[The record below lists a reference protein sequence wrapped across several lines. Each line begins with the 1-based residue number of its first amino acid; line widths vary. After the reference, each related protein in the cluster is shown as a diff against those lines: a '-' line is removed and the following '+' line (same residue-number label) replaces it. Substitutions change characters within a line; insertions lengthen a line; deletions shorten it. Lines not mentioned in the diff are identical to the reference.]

1 MKKKKRKGAAQPQ
14 PYALQLQ
21 AMKEQRIGNERQD
34 SAEVICKLAG
44 FTLNEVYGFGF
55 HRINRF
61 LEKLMENTRELYAD
75 REQKMHWVDNK
86 FRELGFIV
94 TENGRILCC
103 TDANGAPVKRRE
115 CHEKQ

>member
-1 MKKKKRKGAAQPQ
+1 MKKRRKGAAQTP

-21 AMKEQRIGNERQD
+21 AMKEQQIGNERQD
-34 SAEVICKLAG
+34 SAVVICKLAG

-61 LEKLMENTRELYAD
+61 MSALMENIRELYAD
-75 REQKMHWVDNK
+75 REQKMHWVDDK

-94 TENGRILCC
+94 TEDGRILCC
-103 TDANGAPVKRRE
+103 TDANGKPIKRRDR
-115 CHEKQ
+115 HEE